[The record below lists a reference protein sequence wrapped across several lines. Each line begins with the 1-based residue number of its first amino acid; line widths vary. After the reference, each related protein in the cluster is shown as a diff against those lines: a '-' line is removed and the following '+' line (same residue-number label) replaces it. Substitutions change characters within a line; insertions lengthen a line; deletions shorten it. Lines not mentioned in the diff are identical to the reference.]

1 MQFAVFHVILCGFV
15 VFVPPLSPPIQTS
28 QPANNIYTSL
38 TKVGNIYNYHVT
50 EATVCN
56 VQTPLD
62 AEMHFSPNYEKW
74 EFSLY
79 INNLLKMTVNKIILW
94 WSRFWHPAKRK
105 LDYLLEVKYCIW
117 FNDLLGLLLN
127 VDQLRKGAL
136 KITVNFFSRPASAE
150 LEGTQDI
157 SSPV

>member
-1 MQFAVFHVILCGFV
+1 
-15 VFVPPLSPPIQTS
+15 
-28 QPANNIYTSL
+28 
-38 TKVGNIYNYHVT
+38 
-50 EATVCN
+50 
-56 VQTPLD
+56 
-62 AEMHFSPNYEKW
+62 
-74 EFSLY
+74 
-79 INNLLKMTVNKIILW
+79 MTVDKIILW

-127 VDQLRKGAL
+127 VYQLRKGAL